1 MGHFGFVGAE
11 GKPRSASRSL
21 GRLLKYFSPYKGR
34 IILIFLILIVA
45 VLADIAGPYFIAVAV
60 DKFIVPAVNLVSP
73 GQTVLPNW
81 LQLLV
86 GSNPSRVAGLT
97 VLMFLLAITYAL
109 GWFLSVNMFRL
120 MIRMS
125 QKVLLLMRTQI
136 FGQLQQLSLSYYDQH
151 EAGDLMSRLVNDTQV
166 INDVFGPGIIQIL
179 RSALTIV
186 GVFVSMVLLNWRLAL
201 VSFAVLPLFIG
212 FTIIFSRRVR
222 TAFRAT
228 RKTIGEVSAN
238 LQENISGVREVQ
250 AFAREGET
258 LKEFQN
264 TNLRNRD
271 ANVTAQTLSAAFQPI
286 LQVLTTIGIII
297 TIGYGGYLVLGFTPA
312 LVSIGVIVAFTTYV
326 RRFYDPINQLLQL
339 YNQLQSALA
348 GSERIFEL
356 LDTPPQVADAP
367 DALALPAVKG
377 HIEYQQVSFRYSE
390 KEPVLEDVSFETK
403 PGQTV
408 AIVGP
413 TGSGKTTIVNL
424 LTRMYDVQSG
434 AVLVDGQDVR
444 SITGDSLRAQIGVV
458 PQDTF
463 LFTGTVME
471 NIRYGRLEASDEE
484 VIAAAKLANAHPFI
498 ERFSDGYQTVLGER
512 GATLSH
518 GSRQLLAISRAVLK
532 DPAILILDEA
542 TSSVDTRT
550 ELLIQKALG
559 DLLRKRTSVV
569 IAHRLST
576 IRNAD
581 NIVVIKDG
589 RIIEHGTH
597 DGLLASGGLYHDLYM
612 SQFRRQE
619 DTETPTA
626 SIGQAAPGE
635 V

>member
-1 MGHFGFVGAE
+1 MGHFGFE
-11 GKPRSASRSL
+11 GTETKPQSVSRSL
-21 GRLLKYFSPYKGR
+21 GRLLTYFAPYTGR
-34 IILIFLILIVA
+34 IILIFFILIVA

-60 DKFIVPAVNLVSP
+60 DKFITPALNLASP
-73 GQTVLPNW
+73 GQTVLPGW

-97 VLMFLLAITYAL
+97 ATMILLAITYAL
-109 GWFLSVNMFRL
+109 GWYLSVVMFRL

-136 FGQLQQLSLSYYDQH
+136 FSQLQKLSLSYFDQH

-166 INDVFGPGIIQIL
+166 INDVFGPGIVQIL

-186 GVFVSMVLLNWRLAL
+186 GVFISMVLLNWRLAL

-212 FTIIFSRRVR
+212 FTIIFSPRVR

-258 LKEFQN
+258 LKEFQH

-297 TIGYGGYLVLGFTPA
+297 TIGYGGYLVLGFTPS

-356 LDTPPQVADAP
+356 LDTPPQVADAL
-367 DALALPAVKG
+367 DAQDLPAVKG
-377 HIEYQQVSFRYSE
+377 HIEYQQVSFRYSD
-390 KEPVLEDVSFETK
+390 KEPVLEDVSFEIK

-434 AVLVDGQDVR
+434 VVLVDGHDVR

-471 NIRYGRLEASDEE
+471 NIRYGRLAASDEE
-484 VIAAAKLANAHPFI
+484 VIAAAKLANAHLFI

-518 GSRQLLAISRAVLK
+518 GNRQLLAISRAVLK

-589 RIIEHGTH
+589 RIIEQGKHQE
-597 DGLLASGGLYHDLYM
+597 LLDSGGLYHDLYM

-619 DTETPTA
+619 DTETPVA
-626 SIGQAAPGE
+626 IIGQAARGE